1 MFTAVIPSR
10 LLIVIAAGGA
20 AVCTALAFASTDSV
34 VVEGGALAGGVLL
47 FALCG
52 ADLLLSVLDWRR
64 APLEM
69 RRHLPH
75 AFAIGVPVTV
85 QVSLDNQGGSRRF
98 GRYQEYADPTLMM
111 PRLPLPFDV
120 GAQQREV
127 LSIDVIPTARGLYRF
142 DASRVRLR
150 SRLGL
155 LDLDLRI
162 GTTES
167 RRVFPNFE
175 EQARFAWLAGDR
187 RVQSAGLKS
196 VQRRGSGTDFDQL
209 TDYRAGDP
217 IRHIDWKATEKHDRP
232 IVRAFQDERDQ
243 DVTILLDCGRR
254 MRADDTQ
261 HGIGATHFDQCLN
274 ALMLLAFVALRHGD
288 AVGAMTFGVA
298 DGAQKRFAPR
308 KGQQTLNALMSALAD
323 VEATATFSD
332 YEQIAAECLSQ
343 RRKRGLVVMITNS
356 RNEDA
361 PQLGAALALLRTR
374 HIVILA
380 NLREEVVA
388 LIGAQALAN
397 PESALECAAALEY
410 AHARDRLLKRIANG
424 GVRTIDCE
432 PRRLGVELVNRYR
445 ALKRSGSI

>member
-10 LLIVIAAGGA
+10 QLIAIAAVGA
-20 AVCTALAFASTDSV
+20 AICAALALGSTAPAL
-34 VVEGGALAGGVLL
+34 VERAALAGGVLL
-47 FALCG
+47 FAACG

-75 AFAIGVPVTV
+75 AFAIGVPVAM
-85 QVSLDNQGGSRRF
+85 QVSLDNQGGSRRL
-98 GRYQEYADPTLMM
+98 GWYQEYADPTLAM
-111 PRLPLPFDV
+111 PGLPMPFDV
-120 GAQQREV
+120 GPRQREL
-127 LSIDVIPTARGLYRF
+127 LSVEVTPTARGLQRF
-142 DASRVRLR
+142 DAGQVRLR

-162 GTTES
+162 GKSES
-167 RRVFPNFE
+167 RRVFPNFQ
-175 EQARFAWLAGDR
+175 EQARFALLAGDR
-187 RVQSAGLKS
+187 RIQSAGLKS

-217 IRHIDWKATEKHDRP
+217 IRHIDWKATGKHDRP
-232 IVRAFQDERDQ
+232 IVRKFQDERDQ
-243 DVTILLDCGRR
+243 DVMILLDCGRR

-274 ALMLLAFVALRHGD
+274 ALMLLAFVALSHGD

-298 DGAQKRFAPR
+298 DGMQKRFAPR
-308 KGQQTLNALMSALAD
+308 KGRHTLNALMADLAD

-332 YEQIAAECLSQ
+332 YERIAADCLSQ

-361 PQLGAALALLRTR
+361 PELGAALALLRTR

-388 LIGAQALAN
+388 LIGGQDLKTS
-397 PESALECAAALEY
+397 ESALECAAALEY
-410 AHARDRLLKRIANG
+410 AHARDRLLKRLANS
-424 GVRTIDCE
+424 GVCTIDCE